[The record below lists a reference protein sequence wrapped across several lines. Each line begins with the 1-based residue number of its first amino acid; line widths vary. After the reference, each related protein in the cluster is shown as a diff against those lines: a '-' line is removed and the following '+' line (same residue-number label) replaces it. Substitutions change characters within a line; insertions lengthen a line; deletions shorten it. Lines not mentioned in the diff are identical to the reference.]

1 MGSDPIIYSIYIY
14 FMGSDPINSGI
25 LSAYWISTLP
35 ADKNTCRIYSYNYIT
50 DNFMKF

>member
-1 MGSDPIIYSIYIY
+1 MGSDPNVIS
-14 FMGSDPINSGI
+14 
-25 LSAYWISTLP
+25 YWISTLP